1 MAEEIDLV
9 VEIPDAHLVLVV
21 VPRCMT
27 PYVLSV
33 AKIAKCLLNPAAASL
48 STAVTV
54 FKIWVEATITLD
66 LLNKEAMTG
75 PTFQRIV
82 APHFL
87 VAQVVVSKKMIA
99 NN

>member
-33 AKIAKCLLNPAAASL
+33 AKNAKCPLSLERASQYIVVTATARLNW
-48 STAVTV
+48 AV
-54 FKIWVEATITLD
+54 
-66 LLNKEAMTG
+66 
-75 PTFQRIV
+75 R
-82 APHFL
+82 
-87 VAQVVVSKKMIA
+87 
-99 NN
+99 NNLM